1 VRARRLRAV
10 APGTFGSLV
19 ALVFYYLIRR
29 QQSSAFEL
37 GAIAVI
43 AVIGLWSATEAEH
56 HFGGI
61 DPGPVVIDEVVGML
75 MTLALHPVN
84 IWGAI
89 AGFFIFRVL
98 DIVKPWPARRLELL
112 PGGFGVVLD
121 DMMAGVYGNLLVWGP
136 GDAASFVVHM
146 KPITRAAIIAVGS
159 EMLTPTK
166 IDTNSLFITEQ
177 LNLLGIQVA
186 FKTIVGDDRGDLETA
201 VRDAL
206 TRVDLLVCC
215 GGLGRPTTTSRGLW
229 SPTCCSV
236 R

>member
-1 VRARRLRAV
+1 MPLRRLGVFVATCAHVGYAPV

-19 ALVFYYLIRR
+19 ALVLYYLIRR
-29 QQSSAFEL
+29 QQSTTIEL

-43 AVIGLWSATEAEH
+43 VVIGLWSATEAEH

-89 AGFFIFRVL
+89 VGFLIFRVL

-121 DMMAGVYGNLLVWGP
+121 DMMAGVYGNLIVWG
-136 GDAASFVVHM
+136 
-146 KPITRAAIIAVGS
+146 
-159 EMLTPTK
+159 
-166 IDTNSLFITEQ
+166 
-177 LNLLGIQVA
+177 
-186 FKTIVGDDRGDLETA
+186 
-201 VRDAL
+201 
-206 TRVDLLVCC
+206 LV
-215 GGLGRPTTTSRGLW
+215 
-229 SPTCCSV
+229 SV
-236 R
+236 LPSWFT

>member
-1 VRARRLRAV
+1 MPLRRLGVFVATCAHVGYAPV

-19 ALVFYYLIRR
+19 ALVLYYLIRR
-29 QQSSAFEL
+29 QQSTTIEL

-43 AVIGLWSATEAEH
+43 VVIGLWSATEAEH

-121 DMMAGVYGNLLVWGP
+121 DMMAGVYGNLIVWG
-136 GDAASFVVHM
+136 
-146 KPITRAAIIAVGS
+146 
-159 EMLTPTK
+159 
-166 IDTNSLFITEQ
+166 
-177 LNLLGIQVA
+177 
-186 FKTIVGDDRGDLETA
+186 
-201 VRDAL
+201 
-206 TRVDLLVCC
+206 LV
-215 GGLGRPTTTSRGLW
+215 
-229 SPTCCSV
+229 SV
-236 R
+236 LPSWFT